1 MSFDNKGNDKRFTNK
16 EIKTMTIT
24 ICQKSTVLGLF
35 LGVLFTASA
44 WFGWTLN
51 ARAEITQAML
61 AQAKC
66 DPAGFV
72 SITFTDSSQFT
83 CSPTHTLP
91 PTSREEATTRARAG
105 RGAR

>member
-1 MSFDNKGNDKRFTNK
+1 
-16 EIKTMTIT
+16 MTIT

-35 LGVLFTASA
+35 LGALFTASA

-72 SITFTDSSQFT
+72 TITFTDSSQFT
-83 CSPTHTLP
+83 CAPKETMP
-91 PTSREEATTRARAG
+91 PTSYAEAARRAKVG